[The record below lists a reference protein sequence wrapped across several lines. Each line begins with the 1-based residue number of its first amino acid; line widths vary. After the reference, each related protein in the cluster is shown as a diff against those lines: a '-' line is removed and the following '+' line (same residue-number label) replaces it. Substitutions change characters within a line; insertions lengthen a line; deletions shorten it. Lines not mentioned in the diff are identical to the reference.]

1 MEEIIEIKTWGG
13 NGGTSWDDGK
23 HNGVR
28 EIQLIYGH
36 CIDSILVVYDKNNT
50 PVKGEKHGGS
60 GGSNYTEVFFMNIR
74 CFFSPFSLYLSTLG
88 GSAFQVKLQYPD
100 EYLVSVSG
108 NYCTMVK
115 GGTPVIRSLTFK
127 TNKKTYGPFGME
139 LGTPFCFQLEG
150 HHIVGFKGRSGWYL
164 DAISFHISRVPSNNL
179 LRRLNKTF
187 KRLTSIAT
195 RAKGGHECC

>member
-60 GGSNYTEVFFMNIR
+60 GGSNYTE
-74 CFFSPFSLYLSTLG
+74 
-88 GSAFQVKLQYPD
+88 VKLQYPD